1 MAREMGRPDWRAML
15 AGMSSTEYADW
26 HRFYST
32 HYFHDVLLDMD
43 VASVPSVRK
52 VRFGDGYSQRAPAGL
67 NANLKT
73 YSVTL
78 SVPREEATVLESFLE
93 EHGGWKS
100 FLWTP
105 PYEWRQIKVTC
116 AKWSSRVSMLRVE
129 FSAEFEQVVN

>member
-1 MAREMGRPDWRAML
+1 MKTFRWKVKPG
-15 AGMSSTEYADW
+15 
-26 HRFYST
+26 
-32 HYFHDVLLDMD
+32 MD
-43 VASVPSVRK
+43 VASVPSLRK

-78 SVPREEATVLESFLE
+78 SVPREEATVLESFVV
-93 EHGGWKS
+93 EHGGGQY
-100 FLWTP
+100 FLWSP
-105 PYEWRQIKVTC
+105 PDEWRPIKVTC

>member
-1 MAREMGRPDWRAML
+1 MKTFRWKVKPG
-15 AGMSSTEYADW
+15 
-26 HRFYST
+26 
-32 HYFHDVLLDMD
+32 MD

-93 EHGGWKS
+93 QTCWFRILES
-100 FLWTP
+100 
-105 PYEWRQIKVTC
+105 KVLVIISLVGMQQQLTC
-116 AKWSSRVSMLRVE
+116 ITNSH
-129 FSAEFEQVVN
+129 

>member
-1 MAREMGRPDWRAML
+1 MGRPDWRAML